1 MENRKKM
8 AGYAVV
14 SESEMKE
21 GEVLPQRWSA
31 QRVEIMLML
40 LVQQLVGKL
49 CQNIDLWSC
58 VSHHYILALVPPSV
72 FIHFSSSGK
81 YLGAAGNSKTS
92 RTFYLTQGKPPW
104 WLHQCD
110 GTVLPIWVS
119 SCFWCNSFRQVVPE
133 HRLVVLCEPPSHL
146 GLGSLFCFIHFSSLG
161 EDLGAAGISRASRT
175 FDLSGGCVPFGHWV
189 TSLMVAFAVDNCQFL
204 SFPYYF

>member
-1 MENRKKM
+1 MGLAKSLRQSCPY
-8 AGYAVV
+8 GSVHV
-14 SESEMKE
+14 S
-21 GEVLPQRWSA
+21 GATAL
-31 QRVEIMLML
+31 
-40 LVQQLVGKL
+40 GKL

-81 YLGAAGNSKTS
+81 Y
-92 RTFYLTQGKPPW
+92 
-104 WLHQCD
+104 
-110 GTVLPIWVS
+110 
-119 SCFWCNSFRQVVPE
+119 
-133 HRLVVLCEPPSHL
+133 
-146 GLGSLFCFIHFSSLG
+146 
-161 EDLGAAGISRASRT
+161 LGAAGISRASRT

>member
-1 MENRKKM
+1 M

-31 QRVEIMLML
+31 QRVAIMLML

-58 VSHHYILALVPPSV
+58 VSHHYILALVPPSI

-81 YLGAAGNSKTS
+81 YLGAAG
-92 RTFYLTQGKPPW
+92 
-104 WLHQCD
+104 
-110 GTVLPIWVS
+110 
-119 SCFWCNSFRQVVPE
+119 
-133 HRLVVLCEPPSHL
+133 
-146 GLGSLFCFIHFSSLG
+146 
-161 EDLGAAGISRASRT
+161 ISRASRT
-175 FDLSGGCVPFGHWV
+175 LNLVAAAGSLLGGCISVTVPFGHWV
-189 TSLMVAFAVDNCQFL
+189 TSLLVAFAVDN
-204 SFPYYF
+204 

>member
-1 MENRKKM
+1 M

-81 YLGAAGNSKTS
+81 YLGAAGNSKAG

-110 GTVLPIWVS
+110 GSLWPLGHLPYGGLCSRQLPI
-119 SCFWCNSFRQVVPE
+119 P
-133 HRLVVLCEPPSHL
+133 
-146 GLGSLFCFIHFSSLG
+146 FIPILLL
-161 EDLGAAGISRASRT
+161 EISG
-175 FDLSGGCVPFGHWV
+175 F
-189 TSLMVAFAVDNCQFL
+189 
-204 SFPYYF
+204 